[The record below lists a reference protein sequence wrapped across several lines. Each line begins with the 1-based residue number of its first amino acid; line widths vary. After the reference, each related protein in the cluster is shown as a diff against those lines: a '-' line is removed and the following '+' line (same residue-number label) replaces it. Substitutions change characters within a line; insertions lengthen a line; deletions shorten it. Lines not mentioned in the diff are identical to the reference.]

1 MTLIG
6 YVYGIQWSDA
16 DNAGILQ
23 MELRHLRYFIK
34 AAELLHFTKAAEA
47 LYISQPTLSTHIQQ
61 LEEELGTQLF
71 ARVGRNVRLTEAG
84 QLFLVRAQGAVHEL
98 AVASEEIGAVTG
110 LLRGSLTIAALPLF
124 SSSYLPKW
132 ITEFN
137 SLYPNV
143 HVKARSGASEDV
155 EDGVASGVLDLG
167 FAILPL
173 DHAELNSQELFSDE
187 IALAVSKSHPLA
199 KRKKLEIEDLH
210 GLEIAMP
217 SQRIATARLAKQY
230 FDEHEVHPT
239 VIVEFDDGNALAA
252 MARAGRF
259 GALLPS
265 GAFVNDPEMVCFP
278 LPQGSFRYTSA
289 AIWTHLSPAA
299 RAFLDVATRYQNQEQ
314 STKPAPLT
322 ASGN

>member
-1 MTLIG
+1 MRLIG
-6 YVYGIQWSDA
+6 YVNGIQWDHA
-16 DNAGILQ
+16 DNAGVLQ
-23 MELRHLRYFIK
+23 LELRHLRYFIK

-84 QLFLVRAQGAVHEL
+84 QLFLLRAQSAVHEL
-98 AVASEEIGAVTG
+98 AIATEEIGAVTG

-155 EDGVASGVLDLG
+155 EEGVASGVIDLG

-173 DHAELNSQELFSDE
+173 EHAEFNWQELFSDE
-187 IALAVSKSHPLA
+187 IALAVAKNHPLA
-199 KRKKLEIEDLH
+199 KKKNLQIEDLN

-230 FDEHEVHPT
+230 FNQYEVHPT

-252 MARAGRF
+252 MARSGRF

-265 GAFVNDPEMVCFP
+265 GAFVNDRDMVCFP

-299 RAFLDVATRYQNQEQ
+299 KAFLDVATSDPQHEQ
-314 STKPAPLT
+314 SAKPAPVI